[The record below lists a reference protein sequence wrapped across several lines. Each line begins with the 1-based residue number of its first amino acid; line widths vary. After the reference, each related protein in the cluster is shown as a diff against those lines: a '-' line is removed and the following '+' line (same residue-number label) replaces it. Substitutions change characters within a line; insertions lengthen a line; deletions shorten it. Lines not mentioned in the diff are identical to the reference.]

1 MIAAKL
7 KLGAVSALVIAS
19 VAAPLAIRQHGVH
32 KLREAE
38 SALRE
43 QADRLAELSA
53 ENKRLS
59 ERVSAASQSLTG
71 AQLDELLNLR
81 QEIARLRQEAEA
93 AAALRQENHDIR
105 VRLEEQAR
113 GPLLTPAE
121 YRDQL
126 SAETVEAMHGIVRE
140 LPRVLE
146 QFTRDHPGKLPRSFS
161 ELKPYYRDLGIDVGL
176 HSFQFVPDEGLAEPA
191 RTSLLLS
198 EVGLRQTPDGRWA
211 RVYAFRDGRVIDVVL
226 PGDVSWDSWEEQFA
240 TDAAR

>member
-1 MIAAKL
+1 MIAVKL
-7 KLGAVSALVIAS
+7 TLGAVSALVIAS
-19 VAAPLAIRQHGVH
+19 VATPLAIRQHGAH

-38 SALRE
+38 FALRQ
-43 QADRLAELSA
+43 QAGRLEESST

-59 ERVSAASQSLTG
+59 ERVTAASKSLTR
-71 AQLDELLNLR
+71 APLDELLSLR

-93 AAALRQENHDIR
+93 AEALRNENHAIR
-105 VRLEEQAR
+105 VRLEERAR

-126 SAETVEAMHGIVRE
+126 SDETVKAMHGIVRE

-146 QFTRDHPGKLPRSFS
+146 QFAHDHPGKLPRSFS
-161 ELKPYYRDLGIDVGL
+161 ELKPYYRELGVDVGL
-176 HSFQFVPDEGLAEPA
+176 HSLQFVPDEGLAEPA
-191 RTSLLLS
+191 RTSLLLH
-198 EVGLRQTPDGRWA
+198 ERGLRQTPDGLWA

>member
-19 VAAPLAIRQHGVH
+19 VATPIAIQQHGAH

-38 SALRE
+38 SAARE
-43 QADRLAELSA
+43 QAGRLEKLSSQ
-53 ENKRLS
+53 NKHLS
-59 ERVSAASQSLTG
+59 GRVTAASKSLTR
-71 AQLDELLNLR
+71 AQLDELLSLR
-81 QEIARLRQEAEA
+81 HEIARLREEADAAEA
-93 AAALRQENHDIR
+93 LRSENHRIR
-105 VRLEEQAR
+105 VRLEERAR

-126 SAETVEAMHGIVRE
+126 SSETVKAMHGIIRE

-161 ELKPYYRDLGIDVGL
+161 ELRPYYRELGINVGL
-176 HSFQFVPDEGLAEPA
+176 HSFQFVPDEGLAEPP
-191 RTSLLLS
+191 RTSLLLH
-198 EVGLRQTPDGRWA
+198 ERGLRQTPDGRWA

-240 TDAAR
+240 IDGR